1 VKENLVLIQEK
12 VDGENSEWYNVYED
26 GSLLVSD
33 WSILLILIHS
43 MIFTGLID
51 R

>member
-1 VKENLVLIQEK
+1 MSAPKHQYSKMLETKVKENLVLIQEK

-33 WSILLILIHS
+33 
-43 MIFTGLID
+43 
-51 R
+51 